1 MLNERDGAS
10 MIEEL
15 DEHNLVG
22 GNRHGDGQTKIEV
35 HAELKENIYSELCS
49 MIEGN

>member
-1 MLNERDGAS
+1 

-22 GNRHGDGQTKIEV
+22 GKRHGDGQTKIEV
-35 HAELKENIYSELCS
+35 HAEPKEDIYYSELCS